1 MTKREDEVVCQ
12 TCGYRSQRRVFY
24 GGRHKKRC
32 SKLVIRGEEDT
43 EEVQDPSVA
52 KRARVNR
59 TEFNNVNNSGVIE
72 DSCDYGENAFGDGGL
87 PLDDLP
93 SEVGVFEEAEV
104 NANQQRSD
112 AAVITDIAHEDGPN
126 QQSTELH
133 EQLETKLQTGNEQS
147 AQVCNEITQTTEAV
161 RNSGSHLSGDEDAAN
176 TKDRAAT
183 KVSTGVPEVII
194 QRDTGIISTSRSARI
209 REDIKHG
216 LETFLTGRM
225 GKRSTTALE
234 ETKDK

>member
-1 MTKREDEVVCQ
+1 MKDEVRCA

-72 DSCDYGENAFGDGGL
+72 DSCDNGESALRDGGL

-93 SEVGVFEEAEV
+93 SEVGVFEKAKKTV
-104 NANQQRSD
+104 NANQQRPD
-112 AAVITDIAHEDGPN
+112 AAVITDIAHGDGSN
-126 QQSTELH
+126 QQPTELRK
-133 EQLETKLQTGNEQS
+133 QLETKLHTGNEQS
-147 AQVCNEITQTTEAV
+147 AQVCDESTQTTVAV
-161 RNSGSHLSGDEDAAN
+161 RNSGSHLSVDLLL
-176 TKDRAAT
+176 
-183 KVSTGVPEVII
+183 EV
-194 QRDTGIISTSRSARI
+194 RL
-209 REDIKHG
+209 G
-216 LETFLTGRM
+216 LIVLR
-225 GKRSTTALE
+225 L
-234 ETKDK
+234 